1 MTPGQDWAMAVRSM
15 TSFWSIHPS
24 SSTNFFWRREM
35 MTMPPPKVQALMR
48 KQVLNRV
55 QSLFLFFMRQNEF
68 SMADDSPFGCLL
80 RQMQGIIGTLG

>member
-1 MTPGQDWAMAVRSM
+1 
-15 TSFWSIHPS
+15 
-24 SSTNFFWRREM
+24 

-80 RQMQGIIGTLG
+80 GQMQGIIGALGEEYLARNIWQGMAGTFDESGALQSAGGEEETA